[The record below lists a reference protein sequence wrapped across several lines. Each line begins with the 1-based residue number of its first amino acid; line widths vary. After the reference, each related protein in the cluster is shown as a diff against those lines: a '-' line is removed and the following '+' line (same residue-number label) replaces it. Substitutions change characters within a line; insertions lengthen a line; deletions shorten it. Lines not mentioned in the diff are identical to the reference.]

1 MVVPGHGQVVP
12 DPLIK
17 LLPYHMEMV
26 HTISSLRLVLLWG
39 KENDGDAAE
48 PLEGV
53 DRMGTLQPLG

>member
-1 MVVPGHGQVVP
+1 MPGHGQVVP